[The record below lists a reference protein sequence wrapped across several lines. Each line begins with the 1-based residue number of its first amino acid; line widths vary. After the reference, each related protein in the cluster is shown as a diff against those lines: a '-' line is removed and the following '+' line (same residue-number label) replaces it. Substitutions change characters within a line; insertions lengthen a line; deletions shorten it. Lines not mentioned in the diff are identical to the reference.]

1 MARRGLHLGEGLGPG
16 RLRGLLAAAAVAATA
31 ALPAA
36 AAAPSAGA
44 GRWHFVLPGEPPFEY
59 SILFRRDATG
69 DETRLL
75 VLAGAERFDLLSRQ
89 DPSGRDTTET
99 ITLLATGESLTRR
112 LVLPG
117 APLPADCP
125 PLDAPDACVLLSGNG
140 GRLALPLTA
149 FAGERAEATRVRAR
163 SLVSDGMS
171 RALRR
176 LGAQLARTYELDRYG
191 DDFLS
196 LIWPGIAPRRASPP
210 PPGRRAPGCDFD
222 AGFGRPCT
230 PEDRRREAA
239 RAGG

>member
-1 MARRGLHLGEGLGPG
+1 MALAITAGLVT
-16 RLRGLLAAAAVAATA
+16 LAVFAGGTA
-31 ALPAA
+31 LAQSTPPQAH
-36 AAAPSAGA
+36 A

-125 PLDAPDACVLLSGNG
+125 PLEAPDACVLLAGKG
-140 GRLALPLTA
+140 GRLAVPLTS
-149 FAGERAEATRVRAR
+149 FAGEEGPATRGRAR

-176 LGAQLARTYELDRYG
+176 LGAQLERTYELDRYG

-239 RAGG
+239 RAGR